1 MSLLRLSK
9 VTKTFGSGLGE
20 VRPLDCVDLEILP
33 REVVAVMGPSGSGKT
48 TLLTI
53 AGALQRPTSG
63 VVEVAGVE
71 IQNLSQTELGAV
83 RRRQIGFV
91 FQSFNLLEALTAAE
105 NVEYALQLSGHNG
118 RHSRERARQLLSIVE
133 MTQRSHELPKR
144 LSGGE
149 RQRIAVARALAND
162 GKLILADEPTA
173 SLDHK
178 RAMGLLS
185 MLKGITRDLERS
197 VMLVTHDERAHDA
210 ADRIFWLEDGHLQQ
224 VEHGSMHRRT
234 T

>member
-1 MSLLRLSK
+1 MSLLRLSS

-20 VRPLDCVDLEILP
+20 VRPLDCIDLEILP
-33 REVVAVMGPSGSGKT
+33 REVAAVMGPSGSGKT

-63 VVEVAGVE
+63 VVEVGGAE
-71 IQNLSQTELGAV
+71 IQNFSQTELGSV

-118 RHSRERARQLLSIVE
+118 RHSRERARQLLSLVE
-133 MTQRSHELPKR
+133 MTNRSHELPKR

-149 RQRIAVARALAND
+149 RQRIAIARALAND

-178 RAMGLLS
+178 RAMDLLA
-185 MLKGITRDLERS
+185 MLRGITRDLERS
-197 VMLVTHDERAHDA
+197 VLLVTHDVRAQDA

-224 VEHGSMHRRT
+224 IEHGSAHQRPN
-234 T
+234 

>member
-1 MSLLRLSK
+1 MLRLSN

-20 VRPLDCVDLEILP
+20 VRPLDGIDLEILP
-33 REVVAVMGPSGSGKT
+33 REVTAVMGPSGSGKT

-71 IQNLSQTELGAV
+71 IQNLSQSALGAV

-118 RHSRERARQLLSIVE
+118 HHSRERARQLLALVE
-133 MTQRSHELPKR
+133 MTNRSHELPKR

-149 RQRIAVARALAND
+149 RQRIAIARALAND

-178 RAMGLLS
+178 RAMDLLA
-185 MLKGITRDLERS
+185 LLRGITHDLGRS
-197 VMLVTHDERAHDA
+197 VLLVTHDLRAHDA

-224 VEHGSMHRRT
+224 IEHGSVPQRPK
-234 T
+234 

>member
-1 MSLLRLSK
+1 MALLRLSN
-9 VTKTFGSGLGE
+9 VTKTFGSGLGQ
-20 VRPLDCVDLEILP
+20 VRPLDGVNLEIAP

-63 VVEVAGVE
+63 VVEVGGVE

-91 FQSFNLLEALTAAE
+91 FQSFNLLDALTAAE

-118 RHSRERARQLLSIVE
+118 RHSRERARQLLSLVD
-133 MTQRSHELPKR
+133 MTNRSHELPKR

-149 RQRIAVARALAND
+149 RQRVAIARALAND

-178 RAMGLLS
+178 RAMDLLT
-185 MLKGITRDLERS
+185 MLRGITGDLERS
-197 VMLVTHDERAHDA
+197 VLLVTHDARAQEA
-210 ADRIFWLEDGHLQQ
+210 ADRIFWLEDGHLREAEPTSSR
-224 VEHGSMHRRT
+224 EHAN
-234 T
+234 